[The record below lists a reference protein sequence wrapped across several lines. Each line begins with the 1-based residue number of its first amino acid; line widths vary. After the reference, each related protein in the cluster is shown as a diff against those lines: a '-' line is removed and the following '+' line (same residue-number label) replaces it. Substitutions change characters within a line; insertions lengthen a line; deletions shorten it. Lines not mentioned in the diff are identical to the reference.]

1 MTATV
6 SNKKVHPTLFLS
18 PMHIN
23 ESIIKGHMPKDKK
36 KTMREREK
44 IYKENMRKEK
54 KKVSDYI
61 YSVMKKIKD
70 DGPRCIMAAYH
81 FG

>member
-1 MTATV
+1 
-6 SNKKVHPTLFLS
+6 
-18 PMHIN
+18 
-23 ESIIKGHMPKDKK
+23 MPKDKK
-36 KTMREREK
+36 KTVREREK

-61 YSVMKKIKD
+61 YSVMTKIKD
-70 DGPRCIMAAYH
+70 DRPRCIIAAYH